1 MRIDWL
7 DYAWAQME
15 LLKDTLEVFPDI
27 DNESQ
32 RECMVDAVKTLRELA
47 AVIEKAAKCPKS

>member
-15 LLKDTLEVFPDI
+15 LLKDTLEVLPDI
-27 DNESQ
+27 DDESQ
-32 RECMVDAVKTLRELA
+32 RECMIDAVKTLRELA
-47 AVIEKAAKCPKS
+47 DVIEKAAKCPKS

>member
-15 LLKDTLEVFPDI
+15 LLKDTLEVLPDI
-27 DNESQ
+27 DDESQ
-32 RECMVDAVKTLRELA
+32 RECCQDAVKTLRELA
-47 AVIEKAAKCPKS
+47 DVIEHSLSK

>member
-15 LLKDTLEVFPDI
+15 LLKDTLEVLPDI

-32 RECMVDAVKTLRELA
+32 LECMVDAVKTLRELA
-47 AVIEKAAKCPKS
+47 DVIERNGGK

>member
-15 LLKDTLEVFPDI
+15 LLKDTLEVLPDI

-32 RECMVDAVKTLRELA
+32 LECCADSIKTLRELA